1 MTRCRY
7 CDREATEE
15 VVRGEFMTI
24 GLCGPCAQAFEDGG
38 LCARGFLQLQ
48 GPKGPPGPAM
58 PEDIV
63 EIGESI
69 DAVRTALNN
78 VLLPILESMQKNLPV
93 AKSAMDDAMR
103 ELEGKGL
110 VRWGDGGWKR
120 VSTEDEP

>member
-1 MTRCRY
+1 MTKCRY

-15 VVRGEFMTI
+15 VVFGEFITI
-24 GLCGPCAQAFEDGG
+24 GVCRS
-38 LCARGFLQLQ
+38 CARVFDDGFRCAKGFISLQ

-110 VRWGDGGWKR
+110 VRWGDGGWER
-120 VSTEDEP
+120 VRTEDEP